1 MQNENSDKKYL
12 LTVIVPI
19 AKMAGKLHNLKS
31 WINLSLGLDVKILLI
46 HDFQDEATSLEL
58 NHYVN
63 SIASQQVQLIEKYSG
78 SPGQTRNIGI
88 ANLDTE
94 WCCFWDADDFP
105 DILKTISIIQQ
116 SRTGTEIIIS
126 NFAINELNKITTQ
139 EHFSS
144 LDQVAVNPGIWRMIF
159 RSNRIRNQEFGSLLM
174 GEDQI
179 YLLEIGL
186 SGMIIEFSNE
196 LNYTYFKGNQFQ
208 LTSDKLN
215 NTLKALEEIRNKVAK
230 SELAPNRFL
239 AIVFTRM
246 FFTSIKNL
254 RHSYPIAQLLKNLKF
269 MLQLPPG
276 AVVFSLKQILVSR
289 KSDSRI
295 IK

>member
-1 MQNENSDKKYL
+1 MQTEYSDKKYL

-31 WINLSLGLDVKILLI
+31 WINSSLGLDVKILLI

-88 ANLDTE
+88 AILDTE

-105 DILKTISIIQQ
+105 EILNTISIIKQ
-116 SRTGTEIIIS
+116 SRTGTEVIIC
-126 NFAINELNKITTQ
+126 NFAINDLNNISTP

-144 LDQVAVNPGIWRMIF
+144 LDQVALNPGIWRMIF

-208 LTSDKLN
+208 LTSDKRN

-230 SELAPNRFL
+230 SELATNRFL

-246 FFTSIKNL
+246 LFTSIKNL
-254 RHSYPIAQLLKNLKF
+254 RHSFPIAQLLKNLKF
-269 MLQLPPG
+269 ILQLPPG
-276 AVVFSLKQILVSR
+276 AVAFTLKQILVSR
-289 KSDSRI
+289 KSGFRI
-295 IK
+295 SK

>member
-1 MQNENSDKKYL
+1 MQNEYSDKKYL

-116 SRTGTEIIIS
+116 SRTETEIIIS
-126 NFAINELNKITTQ
+126 NFAINELNNITTQ

-254 RHSYPIAQLLKNLKF
+254 RHSYPIDQLLKNFKF
-269 MLQLPPG
+269 ILQLPPG
-276 AVVFSLKQILVSR
+276 AVAFTLKQIIVSR
-289 KSDSRI
+289 KLGSRI
-295 IK
+295 SK